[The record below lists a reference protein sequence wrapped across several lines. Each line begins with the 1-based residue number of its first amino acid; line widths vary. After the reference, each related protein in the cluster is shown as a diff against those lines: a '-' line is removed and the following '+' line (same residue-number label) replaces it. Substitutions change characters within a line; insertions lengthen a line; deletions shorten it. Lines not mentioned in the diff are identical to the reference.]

1 MWGFA
6 DLHAHP
12 ASHLGF
18 GADEAGNGGIF
29 WGKPGLAMENAA
41 GTIAS
46 DLPSC
51 DGDKHGGFDLDPVRH
66 LTRQTIINEIN
77 QITGFSHNRSG
88 WPAFRDWPHPLSVL
102 HQQMHISWIHRAY
115 QGGLRLM
122 IASVTDSQ
130 TLTMLW
136 KRGFDLVPAQP
147 QLDPDFEFESARRQL
162 RSIERLVQANA
173 DWMEIVR
180 TPGQARE
187 AMNNNRL
194 AIILSLEMDS
204 LTVDQMV
211 ALRERFGVKHVTP
224 IHLVNNRFGG
234 VAAYGDLFNTSNY
247 YLNGEFYHV
256 AGDPDLKFRLGRP
269 QFLTVVDANAV
280 MPEEI
285 GRDEYCGLGYEC
297 CPEQPVPGCVP
308 ADQGHKNVRG
318 LARSGLRRLMEERFL
333 IDLAHMSDHSQAE
346 ALELAEELNYP
357 VMNSHTGLRRAGE
370 PGESER
376 DMRHSFGERIARLG
390 GIIGL
395 GTEGQFETQTL
406 FHLKPPSRPPNSRI
420 VRFTGIQREWKIGLS
435 QPNTL
440 ESNITR
446 LRVTIRTGGDNL
458 RGGADNA
465 FAFVDTRG
473 GERLQVPLN
482 DGMEWQNG
490 SLHTVVMPIE
500 GERRLGDIRTFGIQ
514 TTFGGDISGDNWDI
528 ARCRADYEVGGDLV
542 SFQGSPYIRF
552 TGARR
557 SWSVP
562 ISHGGPD
569 NTRIRR
575 LNVTIKT
582 GQDDLRGGNDNA
594 SFFVEFTDGSR
605 QEFDLNRRAQW
616 VGGSTQT
623 ASFVIN
629 NRPRVD
635 SIQAIGIRTT
645 FGGGVGGDNWDMDE
659 IRVTYASA
667 EGVVFDLSGEPLARF
682 TGEQPSLPFY
692 AADDLSADTP
702 IRRLQLNIHTGAD
715 DIRRN
720 SEVSVVLTL
729 HSGVLPPIALNRG
742 ANWQAGTLYKPII
755 DLGREVR
762 RGDIQSL
769 TLRFDPGSSSITDTG
784 DNWDIKQLQ
793 AEIISSDPVS
803 EWVTRYLEALET
815 MYGRGVAFGTDMN
828 GFAPQVPFSA
838 RPVQYPINVAARF
851 ADSDDDQPPSL
862 ERHQSGTR
870 TFDFAADGL
879 AHYGLLPDFLQVI
892 SQDERMDDQ
901 HLAALFRT
909 AEETILMWERVEGE
923 AGPPTELLGPVL
935 HMMMS

>member
-29 WGKPGLAMENAA
+29 WGKPGSGLENAA
-41 GTIAS
+41 STIAS

-51 DGDKHGGFDLDPVRH
+51 DGDKHGDTGVDEVRRT
-66 LTRQTIINEIN
+66 TRQTIINLLN
-77 QITGFSHNRSG
+77 QLTGYSHGRSG
-88 WPAFRDWPHPLSVL
+88 WPSFRDWPHPLSVL

-136 KRGFDLVPAQP
+136 KRGFDLFPALP

-162 RSIERLVQANA
+162 RFIERLVQANA

-187 AMNNNRL
+187 AIHNNRL

-211 ALRERFGVKHVTP
+211 ALRERFGVKHVIP

-234 VAAYGDLFNTSNY
+234 VAVYQDAFNTSNY

-256 AGDPDLKFRLGRP
+256 VGEPDLKFRLARP
-269 QFLTVVDANAV
+269 QFLTVGWDPILVV
-280 MPEEI
+280 TPKEI
-285 GRDEYCGLGYEC
+285 GRDEYCSLGYEC

-318 LARSGLRRLMEERFL
+318 LARSELRRLMEERFL

-376 DMRHSFGERIARLG
+376 DMRHSFAERIARLG
-390 GIIGL
+390 GIVGL
-395 GTEGQFETQTL
+395 GTG
-406 FHLKPPSRPPNSRI
+406 
-420 VRFTGIQREWKIGLS
+420 
-435 QPNTL
+435 
-440 ESNITR
+440 
-446 LRVTIRTGGDNL
+446 
-458 RGGADNA
+458 
-465 FAFVDTRG
+465 
-473 GERLQVPLN
+473 
-482 DGMEWQNG
+482 
-490 SLHTVVMPIE
+490 
-500 GERRLGDIRTFGIQ
+500 
-514 TTFGGDISGDNWDI
+514 
-528 ARCRADYEVGGDLV
+528 
-542 SFQGSPYIRF
+542 
-552 TGARR
+552 
-557 SWSVP
+557 
-562 ISHGGPD
+562 
-569 NTRIRR
+569 
-575 LNVTIKT
+575 
-582 GQDDLRGGNDNA
+582 
-594 SFFVEFTDGSR
+594 
-605 QEFDLNRRAQW
+605 
-616 VGGSTQT
+616 
-623 ASFVIN
+623 
-629 NRPRVD
+629 
-635 SIQAIGIRTT
+635 
-645 FGGGVGGDNWDMDE
+645 
-659 IRVTYASA
+659 
-667 EGVVFDLSGEPLARF
+667 
-682 TGEQPSLPFY
+682 
-692 AADDLSADTP
+692 
-702 IRRLQLNIHTGAD
+702 
-715 DIRRN
+715 
-720 SEVSVVLTL
+720 
-729 HSGVLPPIALNRG
+729 
-742 ANWQAGTLYKPII
+742 
-755 DLGREVR
+755 
-762 RGDIQSL
+762 
-769 TLRFDPGSSSITDTG
+769 
-784 DNWDIKQLQ
+784 
-793 AEIISSDPVS
+793 AEIVISDPVS
-803 EWVTRYLEALET
+803 DWVTDYLQALET

-870 TFDFAADGL
+870 TFDFTADGL
-879 AHYGLLPDFLQVI
+879 AHYGLLPDFLQAI

-909 AEETILMWERVEGE
+909 AEETILMWERVEDE